1 MKFLASTPNEVN
13 DILIPIMIEN
23 YRRIGIEVVVE
34 QMESKTLLQK
44 QNDAK
49 EGKYSYHLAFLFTP
63 FANPDPD
70 SSSRFS
76 TNGPFNRIA
85 YSNEKVDK
93 LLEEALSEKNETK
106 RKNLYGELYK
116 ELSDDLPYIF
126 LFEKMNMDVYS
137 SKVKGMENISLYRW
151 FTKDLEKLYF
161 E

>member
-1 MKFLASTPNEVN
+1 
-13 DILIPIMIEN
+13 
-23 YRRIGIEVVVE
+23 
-34 QMESKTLLQK
+34 
-44 QNDAK
+44 
-49 EGKYSYHLAFLFTP
+49 
-63 FANPDPD
+63 
-70 SSSRFS
+70 
-76 TNGPFNRIA
+76 
-85 YSNEKVDK
+85 
-93 LLEEALSEKNETK
+93 ALSEKNETK